1 MVKQDKLNALRLFLD
16 KLNTTG
22 TVNRGDVLSLESAI
36 ETAIYTSKKDIVYLS
51 PSSACIGVDEV
62 KSMVENEIK
71 KTESEVFI
79 TYTQYI
85 QRVRE
90 LKDLLCLFK
99 EKILDSYGS
108 LPKSVLDLINKEE
121 YRLTWVHDV
130 TQPDGPE
137 GKIVY
142 DMIQDTNNLGIF
154 NFFEQYDEHLRAICE
169 LNPEKATEIYN
180 NIKLE
185 IEAFKRDMNS
195 SSTDGNLQNPIFHIF
210 NILQVDLSNYEYDDL
225 FKLTDELPINIFT
238 IAEFHKTYFKLGV
251 MKQNIDVINNL
262 LENTIRSNVLE
273 YISQDR
279 LRALV
284 NVIDTLT
291 TSANNPR
298 IMLFGHIC
306 KLLSKI

>member
-62 KSMVENEIK
+62 KSIVENEIK

-137 GKIVY
+137 EKIVY

-210 NILQVDLSNYEYDDL
+210 NI
-225 FKLTDELPINIFT
+225 I
-238 IAEFHKTYFKLGV
+238 
-251 MKQNIDVINNL
+251 
-262 LENTIRSNVLE
+262 
-273 YISQDR
+273 
-279 LRALV
+279 
-284 NVIDTLT
+284 
-291 TSANNPR
+291 
-298 IMLFGHIC
+298 
-306 KLLSKI
+306 

>member
-137 GKIVY
+137 EKIVY

-225 FKLTDELPINIFT
+225 FQLTDELPINIFT

>member
-137 GKIVY
+137 EKIVY